1 MAEKKGLAIA
11 SLVCGLLF
19 WLGVPGFVCSILAVI
34 FGIIQLK
41 NIKKTPK
48 QYGGRGMA
56 IAGLILGGIGVIFF
70 LAVTVVIGLLFAG
83 RMAALY

>member
-19 WLGVPGFVCSILAVI
+19 WFGFPGFVCSILAIV

-41 NIKKTPK
+41 NIKKTPG
-48 QYGGRGMA
+48 QYGGKGMA
-56 IAGLILGGIGVIFF
+56 IAGLILGSIGILFF
-70 LAVTVVIGLLFAG
+70 LIVTLVIGLLFAG
-83 RMAALY
+83 SMAALS